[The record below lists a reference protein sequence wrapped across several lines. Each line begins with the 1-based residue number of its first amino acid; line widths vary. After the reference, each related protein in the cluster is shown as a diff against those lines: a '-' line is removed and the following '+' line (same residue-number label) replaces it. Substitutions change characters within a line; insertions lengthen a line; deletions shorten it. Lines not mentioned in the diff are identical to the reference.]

1 MCWPSGRPSQG
12 AELQASYAEQFT
24 REYGCTEAEWLGWL
38 PAALGEGEV
47 QRAGRQLAQR
57 WADQPEAGLRLEW
70 AVLPPRVIGL
80 AVLPRLQVG
89 FSFTGLDGAQRFRY
103 MRRFDLYMMRGGG

>member
-47 QRAGRQLAQR
+47 QRAGQHLEQR
-57 WADQPEAGLRLEW
+57 WPGQPGACLRLEW
-70 AVLPPRVIGL
+70 AVLPPRVIAL
-80 AVLPRLQVG
+80 AVLPRLQVS
-89 FSFTGLDGAQRFRY
+89 FSFTRLDEPQRFAF
-103 MRRFDLYMMRGGG
+103 MRRFDLHMLRGGG